1 MMPPDPETVLGD
13 IDRSLIRIRATR
25 GVAFMV
31 VRYAGIRLLGL
42 AANIVLSRLLSP
54 EAFGIYAI
62 TLFLLVLLSFV
73 GDFGLS
79 ASLLQQRKAIAEDDI
94 RTVFTAQ
101 QVLVVFMLVVLFL
114 LAPALASSYH
124 LGASG
129 PWFIRLML
137 VAGFLTSLRTAPTI
151 ILERQLRYGQLSIID
166 AVDFG
171 LFQITAVVLAVIG
184 YGVWSFVLAVLLA
197 KLIST
202 LLAYRLAGWRPAF
215 GFDAS
220 RFAGLWRFGVPFQ
233 LSWLTYFL
241 RDYMIPIVG
250 GLLVTTTQVGYL
262 NWALALA
269 AIPGQLAQIVG
280 RVTLPAFARYQ
291 DEPRALAK
299 AIEQSIRGLAITA
312 TPLHLGIVALAPWLI
327 HLVFSDK
334 WLPALPALYLL
345 SVHWSGANLTS
356 PLVSALNAMGHV
368 RLALVLSA
376 TWAAATFALAL
387 LLLPGLGFVAF
398 ALAYAITMIGASIA
412 AIAITRRF
420 VPIRL
425 WSEVRAPVAAAVLAC
440 GACFLARQFLPANL
454 PDLVILILTT
464 GAAYVGLL
472 YVFEGRRLRSE
483 LRLVLGRAA
492 G

>member
-1 MMPPDPETVLGD
+1 MGD
-13 IDRSLIRIRATR
+13 IDRSLIRTRATR
-25 GVAFMV
+25 GVAFLFI
-31 VRYAGIRLLGL
+31 RYAGIRLLGL
-42 AANIVLSRLLSP
+42 AANVILSRLLSP

-62 TLFLLVLLSFV
+62 TLFLLVLLSFL

-79 ASLLQQRKAIAEDDI
+79 ASLLQQRKAIAQDDV

-101 QVLVVFMLVVLFL
+101 QVLVVSMLIVLLL

-129 PWFIRLML
+129 LWFIRLML
-137 VAGFLTSLRTAPTI
+137 LAGFLTSLRTPPTI
-151 ILERQLRYGQLSIID
+151 ILERQLRYGQLSVID

-171 LFQITAVVLAVIG
+171 LFQVTAVILAIMG
-184 YGVWSFVLAVLLA
+184 YGVWSFVIAVLLA

-202 LLAYRLAGWRPAF
+202 LLAYRLAHWKPAF
-215 GFDAS
+215 GFDVT
-220 RFAGLWRFGVPFQ
+220 RFGGLWRFGLPFQ

-241 RDYMIPIVG
+241 RDYMIPIAG

-269 AIPGQLAQIVG
+269 GIPGQLAQIVG

-291 DEPRALAK
+291 DEPDALAR
-299 AIEQSIRGLAITA
+299 AITQSVRGLAITA
-312 TPLHLGIVALAPWLI
+312 VPLQLGIVALAPWLI
-327 HLVFSDK
+327 QIVFTDK

-345 SVHWSGANLTS
+345 SVHWAGANLTS

-376 TWAAATFALAL
+376 AWAAATFAVAL
-387 LLLPGLGFVAF
+387 LLLPSLGFVAF
-398 ALAYAITMIGASIA
+398 ALAYSVTMVGASIA
-412 AIAITRRF
+412 AVIITRRF

-425 WSEVRAPVAAAVLAC
+425 WSAVRAPLAAAVLAC
-440 GACFLARQFLPANL
+440 GACLLARNLLPANL
-454 PDLVILILTT
+454 VDLVILVAAT

-472 YVFEGRRLRSE
+472 FLFEGRRLQSE
-483 LRLVLGRAA
+483 LRLVLGRPT

>member
-25 GVAFMV
+25 GVAFLV
-31 VRYAGIRLLGL
+31 LRYAGIRLLGL

-62 TLFLLVLLSFV
+62 TLFLLVLLGFV

-79 ASLLQQRKAIAEDDI
+79 ASLLQQRRAISDADI

-101 QVLVVFMLVVLFL
+101 QLLVLSLLVVLFL

-137 VAGFLTSLRTAPTI
+137 LAGLVTSLRTAPTI

-171 LFQITAVVLAVIG
+171 LFQLTAVILAFMG

-202 LLAYRLAGWRPAF
+202 LLAYRLARWMPAF

-241 RDYMIPIVG
+241 RDYMIPIAG
-250 GLLVTTTQVGYL
+250 GLLVTTAQVGYL

-269 AIPGQLAQIVG
+269 GIPGQLAQIVG

-291 DEPRALAK
+291 DEPGALAR
-299 AIEQSIRGLAITA
+299 AIEQSIRGLAIAA
-312 TPLHLGIVALAPWLI
+312 TPLQLGIVALAPWLI

-334 WLPALPALYLL
+334 WLPALPAVYLL

-376 TWAAATFALAL
+376 VWAAATFALAL
-387 LLLPGLGFVAF
+387 LLLPGVGFVAF
-398 ALAYAITMIGASIA
+398 ALAYSITMIGASTA
-412 AIAITRRF
+412 AVVITRRF

-425 WSEVRAPVAAAVLAC
+425 WPEVRAPVVAAVLAC
-440 GACFLARQFLPANL
+440 GACFLARQVLPATL
-454 PDLVILILTT
+454 LDLIILILAT
-464 GAAYVGLL
+464 GAAYAGLL
-472 YVFEGRRLRSE
+472 YLFEGRRLRSE
-483 LRLVLGRAA
+483 LRGVLSRPAV
-492 G
+492 

>member
-1 MMPPDPETVLGD
+1 MSDSVLED
-13 IDRSLIRIRATR
+13 IDRSLIRARATR
-25 GVAFMV
+25 GVAFLV
-31 VRYAGIRLLGL
+31 LRYAGIRLLGL

-62 TLFLLVLLSFV
+62 TLFLLVLLGFV

-79 ASLLQQRKAIAEDDI
+79 ASLLQQRRAISDADI

-101 QVLVVFMLVVLFL
+101 QLLVLSLLVVLFL

-137 VAGFLTSLRTAPTI
+137 LAGLVTSLRTAPTI

-171 LFQITAVVLAVIG
+171 LFQLTAVILAFMG

-202 LLAYRLAGWRPAF
+202 LLAYRLAGWMPAF

-220 RFAGLWRFGVPFQ
+220 RFAGLWRSGVPFQ
-233 LSWLTYFL
+233 LSWLTFFL
-241 RDYMIPIVG
+241 RDYMIPILG

-269 AIPGQLAQIVG
+269 GVPGQLAQIVG

-291 DEPRALAK
+291 DKPVALAR
-299 AIEQSIRGLAITA
+299 AVEQSIRGLFIMAI
-312 TPLHLGIVALAPWLI
+312 PLHLTIVALAPWLI

-345 SVHWSGANLTS
+345 SIHWSGANLTS
-356 PLVSALNAMGHV
+356 PLVSALNAMGHA
-368 RLALVLSA
+368 RLALALSGVWTACTIVLA
-376 TWAAATFALAL
+376 VVFLQRF
-387 LLLPGLGFVAF
+387 GFLGI
-398 ALAYAITMIGASIA
+398 ALAYSVTMVGASLA
-412 AIAITRRF
+412 AI
-420 VPIRL
+420 VM
-425 WSEVRAPVAAAVLAC
+425 
-440 GACFLARQFLPANL
+440 ARQFLQLRLWQSVRAPLGAAL
-454 PDLVILILTT
+454 LACGGCFTARHLLSPSLTSLTLLILAT
-464 GAAYVGLL
+464 GLAYVGMLWIA
-472 YVFEGRRLRSE
+472 EGRRIQSE
-483 LRLVLGRAA
+483 LHILLSRPLAA
-492 G
+492 AD

>member
-1 MMPPDPETVLGD
+1 MMPPDPESVLGD
-13 IDRSLIRIRATR
+13 IDRSLIRVRATR
-25 GVAFMV
+25 GVAFLV
-31 VRYAGIRLLGL
+31 LRYAGIRLLGL

-79 ASLLQQRKAIAEDDI
+79 ASLLQQRHAISGADI

-101 QVLVVFMLVVLFL
+101 QLLVLSLLVVLFL

-124 LGASG
+124 LGANGS
-129 PWFIRLML
+129 WFIRLML
-137 VAGFLTSLRTAPTI
+137 IAGLFTSLRTAPTI
-151 ILERQLRYGQLSIID
+151 ILERQLRYGQLSVID

-171 LFQITAVVLAVIG
+171 LFQLTAVILAFMG

-197 KLIST
+197 KLISP
-202 LLAYRLAGWRPAF
+202 LLAYRLAGWMPAF

-250 GLLVTTTQVGYL
+250 GLLVTTAQVGYL
-262 NWALALA
+262 NWALALTG
-269 AIPGQLAQIVG
+269 IPGQLAQIVG

-291 DEPRALAK
+291 DEPGALAK

-312 TPLHLGIVALAPWLI
+312 LPLHLGIAATAPWLI

-334 WLPALPALYLL
+334 WLPALPAVYLL
-345 SVHWSGANLTS
+345 SLHWSGNNLTS

-368 RLALVLSA
+368 RLALLLSA
-376 TWAAATFALAL
+376 TWAAATFAVAL
-387 LLLPGLGFVAF
+387 LFLPRVGFVAF
-398 ALAYAITMIGASIA
+398 ALAYSVTMVGASSA
-412 AIAITRRF
+412 AVLVMRRF

-425 WSEVRAPVAAAVLAC
+425 WPAVRAPLAAAVVSC
-440 GACFLARQFLPANL
+440 GACFLARQVLPETL
-454 PDLVILILTT
+454 LDLVILILAT
-464 GAAYVGLL
+464 GAAYAGLL
-472 YVFEGRRLRSE
+472 YGFERRRLQSE